1 MLKAFYLSSGL
12 LGPLIRLN
20 EPAFSKAI
28 YSTLKSDLRWLFC
41 VKEVVVID
49 DEAENDKGYLS
60 RKLSVMDRSQS
71 TISQDN
77 SPNFGI
83 EQRSASEISYNMRSL
98 SSNSDMMLEDMK
110 VGSKQDQTEELA
122 PLFLFLASSF
132 NVELVYVI
140 LKGITQ
146 FSFLHRGDDYATRRC
161 RKLDFTKNDNDITL
175 QLS

>member
-20 EPAFSKAI
+20 EPAFSRAI
-28 YSTLKSDLRWLFC
+28 YLTLKSDLRLLFC

-49 DEAENDKGYLS
+49 DEAENDQGYLS

-71 TISQDN
+71 TISQDK

-83 EQRSASEISYNMRSL
+83 EQRSASEISCMRSL
-98 SSNSDMMLEDMK
+98 SSNTDMMLEDMK
-110 VGSKQDQTEELA
+110 EGNKQDQTEELA

-161 RKLDFTKNDNDITL
+161 RKLDFTKNDNDMTL